1 MMRNLEKAFDIA
13 CEQYNEFGVDVNK
26 ALETLSKV
34 AISLHCWQGDD
45 VGGFESSDGLS
56 GGGIMA
62 TGNYPGRARNAAEL
76 RQDIEKVFSLIPGK
90 HRANV
95 HAIYSETG
103 GKRVDRNELEPAHFK
118 GWVDWAK
125 SNKLG
130 LDFNGSFFSHPKA
143 ANGFTLASA
152 DDGIREF
159 WIEHGICC
167 RKIGEYMGRQLG
179 SPCITNIWIPDGYKD
194 TPIDR
199 KGPRERLK
207 DSLDS
212 ILSQKIDRRDLLD
225 AVESKLFGI
234 GTESNVVGSHEF
246 YMG

>member
-90 HRANV
+90 ILV
-95 HAIYSETG
+95 YPTC
-103 GKRVDRNELEPAHFK
+103 K
-118 GWVDWAK
+118 GLGLITLD
-125 SNKLG
+125 KLG
-130 LDFNGSFFSHPKA
+130 EKLPSVA
-143 ANGFTLASA
+143 AKLENGFWN
-152 DDGIREF
+152 IRAENALL
-159 WIEHGICC
+159 E
-167 RKIGEYMGRQLG
+167 G
-179 SPCITNIWIPDGYKD
+179 SKNG
-194 TPIDR
+194 
-199 KGPRERLK
+199 
-207 DSLDS
+207 
-212 ILSQKIDRRDLLD
+212 
-225 AVESKLFGI
+225 
-234 GTESNVVGSHEF
+234 
-246 YMG
+246 